1 MNAVMTRVG
10 TGLTGLLLLAGATVA
25 QETDVAKE
33 IEELKQGQ
41 QQIRQELAEIKRLLE
56 ARPRAAQPA
65 QPRRG
70 SPIEGRLFEL
80 GDNPVIG
87 EATAKLTL
95 IEFSD
100 YQ

>member
-1 MNAVMTRVG
+1 MTRIG
-10 TGLTGLLLLAGATVA
+10 TGLAGLLLLAGAAVA

-33 IEELKQGQ
+33 IEELKRGQ

-56 ARPRAAQPA
+56 ARPRSA

-70 SPIEGRLFEL
+70 SPVEGKLFEL

>member
-1 MNAVMTRVG
+1 MNRVMTRIG
-10 TGLTGLLLLAGATVA
+10 TGLAGLLLLAGAAAA

-33 IEELKQGQ
+33 IEELKRGQ
-41 QQIRQELAEIKRLLE
+41 EQIRQELAEIKRLLA

-65 QPRRG
+65 PRRG